1 MICAVDHI
9 NIVVF
14 DLERS
19 LGFYTKVLGFKETH
33 RAYLEGGWVESIV
46 GLKGVRANVAY
57 VIAPAGAPRLELLCY
72 ESPTGDKLPENSRPN
87 TLGLRHLA
95 LGRGQP
101 MHAVQKDST
110 FGFWCNYLDRSSP
123 GTRPYPGHVTIRNY
137 HNGRPGTGI
146 RTGRR
151 CPYFPAAVH
160 PRHLGRRRLSN
171 LGVNAK
177 SSGGSRYRCPNR
189 FHPGFCRG
197 VVGGDVDDAMAA
209 AGHIHAVRNLSPF
222 AGRRVVVLDLRI
234 ILL

>member
-33 RAYLEGGWVESIV
+33 RADLEGGWVESIV

-95 LGRGQP
+95 LQVDDIDT
-101 MHAVQKDST
+101 AV
-110 FGFWCNYLDRSSP
+110 
-123 GTRPYPGHVTIRNY
+123 
-137 HNGRPGTGI
+137 
-146 RTGRR
+146 
-151 CPYFPAAVH
+151 
-160 PRHLGRRRLSN
+160 RRLKD
-171 LGVNAK
+171 AK
-177 SSGGSRYRCPNR
+177 AELISEP
-189 FHPGFCRG
+189 
-197 VVGGDVDDAMAA
+197 
-209 AGHIHAVRNLSPF
+209 
-222 AGRRVVVLDLRI
+222 VVVPTDVITHHEGHKILCYFLDPDGV
-234 ILL
+234 LLELTEYR

>member
-95 LGRGQP
+95 LQVDDIDT
-101 MHAVQKDST
+101 AV
-110 FGFWCNYLDRSSP
+110 
-123 GTRPYPGHVTIRNY
+123 
-137 HNGRPGTGI
+137 
-146 RTGRR
+146 
-151 CPYFPAAVH
+151 
-160 PRHLGRRRLSN
+160 RRLKD
-171 LGVNAK
+171 AK
-177 SSGGSRYRCPNR
+177 AELISEP
-189 FHPGFCRG
+189 
-197 VVGGDVDDAMAA
+197 
-209 AGHIHAVRNLSPF
+209 
-222 AGRRVVVLDLRI
+222 VVVPTGVITHHEGHKILCYFLDPDGV
-234 ILL
+234 LLELTEYH